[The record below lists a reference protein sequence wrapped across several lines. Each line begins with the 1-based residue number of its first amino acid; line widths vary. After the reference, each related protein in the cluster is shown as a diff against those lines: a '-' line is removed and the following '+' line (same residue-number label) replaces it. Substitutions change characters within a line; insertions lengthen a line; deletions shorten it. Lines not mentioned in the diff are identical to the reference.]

1 MPYSRVPRANRGEPL
16 EEREIAAV
24 ELLCDGMDGAQIAAR
39 LAVDPSCVT
48 RRLKRARDKLGAAT
62 LPELAV
68 KYDRLR
74 RG

>member
-1 MPYSRVPRANRGEPL
+1 
-16 EEREIAAV
+16 
-24 ELLCDGMDGAQIAAR
+24 MDGCQIAAR

-68 KYDRLR
+68 KYDRLK